1 MLCSKTKYST
11 KCQAAFLYLRYYFQ
25 KLFKLGFFFI
35 GKFADKLDKLLLLF
49 AEAPLR
55 KSTLIVG
62 QPCDIIKAY
71 VIIFCKHYGT
81 FKGDLGFTVFISA
94 VILCRCVEIMSYIAL
109 FFVAVLSKVPYPL
122 IICHDIHL
130 LDIFYHK
137 RCFYT

>member
-81 FKGDLGFTVFISA
+81 FKGDLGIAQFIFP
-94 VILCRCVEIMSYIAL
+94 VMLR
-109 FFVAVLSKVPYPL
+109 
-122 IICHDIHL
+122 
-130 LDIFYHK
+130 
-137 RCFYT
+137 